1 MYPLTETSLLALL
14 RDAGLAK
21 DQIPIIRLLFA
32 AISEGHTA
40 LKLEADAVPSWELII
55 SQGEL
60 KDLLAVNIG
69 FLQIK
74 RHEAQERRVAETLK
88 KLAKTPNDFIE
99 LHPNQFMPQAD
110 TSQSKAISGSSH
122 QRLSIILGGPGTG
135 KTSTAAAIIAAKR
148 YAMPKLRKVALLAP
162 TGKAAARLTETFH
175 EAISS
180 TPKPDKELLE
190 ISASTIHRQLQSLS
204 TMDLI
209 LVDEAS
215 MVSLDLMD
223 RLLKQLGPD
232 THLVLMGDPNQ
243 LVSVEAGCILRSI
256 ERARRLSNNCFK
268 LKKRHRIDGNNV
280 LFELQ
285 DLCLTGES
293 AEFIEALRDHRIFWE
308 STQSVKRIS
317 DEIRSRLTPY
327 FQEISQSKIPNEPDF
342 QCLTGMTEGI
352 AGRRWIN
359 HFVRDELQTRSFH
372 DRGERILIT
381 ENQRDLGIFNGD
393 IGVVVDKDRSGQEQ
407 VYFPMLSQY
416 LLRGQLG
423 ATEPAW
429 AISIHRSQGSEY
441 PSVLISLPEPESA
454 KSRFNPTRQLLY
466 TGLTRAKNDI
476 CLVSTE
482 AMLHRTLNES
492 SRRISC
498 LEYFLN
504 EN

>member
-1 MYPLTETSLLALL
+1 MHPLTETTLLALL
-14 RDAGLAK
+14 QDTGLAK

-40 LKLEADAVPSWELII
+40 LKLEPDTVPSWELII
-55 SQGEL
+55 SQREL
-60 KDLLAVNIG
+60 KDLFAVNTG

-74 RHEAQERRVAETLK
+74 RHEAQERRVAQTLK
-88 KLAKTPNDFIE
+88 RLANTPSDSIE
-99 LHPNQFMPQAD
+99 LHPNQFMSEAD
-110 TSQSKAISGSSH
+110 TSQSKAISGSSNR
-122 QRLSIILGGPGTG
+122 RLSIILGGPGTG

-148 YAMPKLRKVALLAP
+148 YTMPQLRKVALLAP
-162 TGKAAARLTETFH
+162 TGKAAVRLTETFNR
-175 EAISS
+175 ALSS
-180 TPKPDKELLE
+180 TPKPDKELLD
-190 ISASTIHRQLQSLS
+190 ISASTIHRQLQSLNA
-204 TMDLI
+204 MDLI

-215 MVSLDLMD
+215 MISLDLMD
-223 RLLKQLGPD
+223 RLLKQIGPD

-243 LVSVEAGCILRSI
+243 LASVEAGCILRSI
-256 ERARRLSNNCFK
+256 ERAERLSDNCFN
-268 LKKRHRIDGNNV
+268 LEKRHRIDGNNI

-293 AEFIEALRDHRIFWE
+293 TKFIEALRDHCIFWE
-308 STQSVKRIS
+308 PKQSVKRIS

-327 FQEISQSKIPNEPDF
+327 FQGISRSKIPNEPDF

-359 HFVRDELQTRSFH
+359 RFVREELHTKSFH

-381 ENQRDLGIFNGD
+381 ENQKDLGIYNGD
-393 IGVVVDKDRSGQEQ
+393 VGVVVDKDGSGQEQ
-407 VYFPMLSQY
+407 VYFPTLSQH
-416 LLRGQLG
+416 LLRSQIG
-423 ATEPAW
+423 ATESAW

-441 PSVLISLPEPESA
+441 QSVLISLPEPESA

-482 AMLHRTLNES
+482 AMLRRTLNES
-492 SRRISC
+492 SQRISC

-504 EN
+504 ED

>member
-1 MYPLTETSLLALL
+1 
-14 RDAGLAK
+14 
-21 DQIPIIRLLFA
+21 
-32 AISEGHTA
+32 
-40 LKLEADAVPSWELII
+40 
-55 SQGEL
+55 
-60 KDLLAVNIG
+60 
-69 FLQIK
+69 
-74 RHEAQERRVAETLK
+74 
-88 KLAKTPNDFIE
+88 
-99 LHPNQFMPQAD
+99 MPQ
-110 TSQSKAISGSSH
+110 
-122 QRLSIILGGPGTG
+122 
-135 KTSTAAAIIAAKR
+135 
-148 YAMPKLRKVALLAP
+148 LRKVALLAP
-162 TGKAAARLTETFH
+162 TGKAAVRLTDTFH

-180 TPKPDKELLE
+180 IPKPDRELLE
-190 ISASTIHRQLQSLS
+190 ISASTIHRQLQSLT

-256 ERARRLSNNCFK
+256 ERAGRLANNCFK
-268 LKKRHRIDGNNV
+268 LEKRHRIDGNNV

-285 DLCLTGES
+285 DLCLTGEP

-308 STQSVKRIS
+308 SAQSVKRIS

-327 FQEISQSKIPNEPDF
+327 FQDVSQSKIPNEPDF

-359 HFVRDELQTRSFH
+359 HFVGEELQTRGFH

-381 ENQRDLGIFNGD
+381 ENQRDLGIYNGD
-393 IGVVVDKDRSGQEQ
+393 VGVVVDRDRSGQEQ
-407 VYFPMLSQY
+407 IYFPMLSQY

-423 ATEPAW
+423 VTEPAW

-482 AMLHRTLNES
+482 AMLKRTLNES
-492 SRRISC
+492 SQRISC

-504 EN
+504 ED